1 MKKRAKICFYVF
13 IFCAFCA
20 LGILGYFVFNTGNDN
35 VMVGSRKF
43 VTFNEVPG
51 AASYSL
57 SVSND
62 KIDANTYVANYKVE
76 KSSTAKQNEYSF
88 KIEVLA
94 NDGTKLAQETYIQ
107 EVAKENLENNTIDCI
122 IKNYTVDFFSP
133 EGEVIKT
140 RKFNDQSLTNCNKN
154 FFCCTV
160 SEYFENLFIE
170 DGKYCIEFAAFDELG
185 QQIENSYKKIDYD
198 YYAYYKNDF
207 IRRPKYFI
215 NGQWYDYVID
225 SKEELEK
232 IVWHTILYRQNN
244 VTFYVNTKSISSRN
258 INGLVFDAINDY
270 PEYNGLND
278 KNTYAKMRD
287 NVGFLINFTYYL
299 KKDFTDNYLKLVD
312 KSEYVYN
319 ESIEYLTNKDDKYFV
334 DYCKEDV
341 ATERNFDIDN
351 IDEANEVLVENT
363 EQLFMVVQY
372 GAKPIFKEGESVVK
386 TVYNNAKQALRQINN
401 SDELSDYEKAL
412 NIYRYICGNVNYDW
426 VTYKFMENYGNS
438 YVSTFGNYNC
448 FYLEGVFLDLQNQ
461 YAVCDGLSKAYVLMC
476 NIEGID
482 CVKVNSSDHAWN
494 NVYLVDSELNLNGW
508 YGVDTTWGMGLYK
521 QALMQPEIGYNY
533 FEFLTHTYFLNA
545 EVNDRD
551 IEFSSGVEEEIIDY
565 SYYKVQKYS
574 QNSQTKDFYIENDEE
589 LADVFNYVKKLLKGA
604 EDSYVLEIQ
613 FDFAYQ
619 YAQDSDAY
627 ELTSLYLI
635 KSQAFISQ
643 EILEETNQK
652 ISNWFS
658 VYLFNNYNYEWFLL
672 DDVLMVRIFE

>member
-20 LGILGYFVFNTGNDN
+20 LGILGYFVFNSSSDN

-62 KIDANTYVANYKVE
+62 KVDANTYVANYKVE

-94 NDGTKLAQETYIQ
+94 NDGTKLAQENYIQ
-107 EVAKENLENNTIDCI
+107 EVTSENLENNTIDCI

-133 EGEVIKT
+133 EGEVIST
-140 RKFNDQSLTNCNKN
+140 RKFNDQTLTNYNKK

-160 SEYFENLFIE
+160 SEYFEDLFVQ
-170 DGKYCIEFAAFDELG
+170 DGKYCIEFVAVDEEG
-185 QQIENSYKKIDYD
+185 QQIENSYKKVDYN

-207 IRRPKYFI
+207 IRRPQYFI
-215 NGQWYDYVID
+215 NGVWYDYVID
-225 SKEELEK
+225 NKEELEK
-232 IVWHTILYRQNN
+232 IVWHTILYRNNN
-244 VTFYVNTKSISSRN
+244 VTFYVNTKTITPGN
-258 INGLVFDAINDY
+258 INGLVFDAINNY
-270 PEYNGLND
+270 PEYNGLNE
-278 KNTYAKMRD
+278 KSTYAKMGD
-287 NVGFLINFTYYL
+287 NVGSLINFTYYL
-299 KKDFTDNYLKLVD
+299 KKDFTDNYVKLKE
-312 KSEYVYN
+312 KSENVYN
-319 ESIEYLTNKDDKYFV
+319 KAIDYLTKKDNKYLI

-341 ATERNFDIDN
+341 ATERTFDIDAIN
-351 IDEANEVLVENT
+351 ASNEVLVENT

-372 GAKPIFKEGESVVK
+372 GAKPVFKDETCVAK
-386 TVYNNAKQALRQINN
+386 TVYDNARQVLKQINN
-401 SDELSDYEKAL
+401 SDNLSDYEKAL

-448 FYLEGVFLDLQNQ
+448 FYLEGVLLDLQNQ

-494 NVYLVDSELNLNGW
+494 NVYLFDSDLNLNGW

-521 QALMQPEIGYNY
+521 QAVAEPEEGYDY
-533 FEFLTHTYFLNA
+533 FEFLTHTYFLNV
-545 EVNDRD
+545 EVADRD
-551 IEFSSGVEEEIIDY
+551 IEFSSGVEEELSDY
-565 SYYKVQKYS
+565 SYYKVQKYTS
-574 QNSQTKDFYIENDEE
+574 NSQTKDFYIENDAE
-589 LADVFNYVKKLLKGA
+589 LTDVFGYARKYLQGA
-604 EDSYVLEIQ
+604 ETSYVLEIQ

-619 YAQDSDAY
+619 YDDNFDAY
-627 ELTSLYLI
+627 ALTSLYLI
-635 KSQAFISQ
+635 KSQPFITQ
-643 EILEETNQK
+643 EALEETNQK
-652 ISNWFS
+652 ISSWFS
-658 VYLFNNYNYEWFLL
+658 KYLFNNYNYEWFLL